1 MVLYKFTK
9 EIGGKETPVL
19 GDCGKTPG
27 EQKQLSHQP
36 NLAGRQQGAA
46 LCHTQRVLL
55 NSHRA
60 QPSTAEHSLMCG
72 CHWIK

>member
-1 MVLYKFTK
+1 MLLYKFT
-9 EIGGKETPVL
+9 EEQGGKETSIL
-19 GDCGKTPG
+19 GKGGKTPG

-46 LCHTQRVLL
+46 LRHTQECFSV
-55 NSHRA
+55 
-60 QPSTAEHSLMCG
+60 PIEHSLMCG